1 MRRSTDRILVS
12 HAGTLP
18 RPPEIVT
25 LMQTGPDGE
34 AELARTLPAAV
45 KEIVR
50 KQVEVGVD
58 IVNDGEIPKRGT
70 FSSYIQQRLKGIEPR
85 TFGLGEGPP
94 PRDVNG
100 RDRRDFPGFFA
111 AGLGGFGQARGT
123 FGGASAQFPAEA
135 TRTLWFCVGPLQYVG
150 RDGAKT
156 DIDNLKAAVEGV
168 DVEPWLPAITPG
180 TVEHWLWNDYYT
192 SDEEFLYAIADVMHE
207 EYRLIVDS
215 GVMLQVDDPDL
226 PDGWQ
231 MYPDMSLADY
241 RKYAQLRVEAL
252 NYGLRDFPA
261 ERVRFHTC
269 WGSSHGPHKNDI
281 PLRHIV
287 DLILQVKAGC
297 VSIEASNPRHEHDW
311 SVWQEVHLPEGKSL
325 MPGVV
330 GHSSDLIEDPE
341 LVAERLVRY
350 AGLLGKENVI
360 AGTDCGLG
368 HRVGHPEI
376 VWAKLQAS
384 TEGARLASKALWGRS
399 REYV

>member
-18 RPPEIVT
+18 RPPEIVQ
-25 LMQTGPDGE
+25 LLSQGSAAA
-34 AELARTLPAAV
+34 AELAARLPAAV
-45 KEIVR
+45 AEIVR
-50 KQVEVGVD
+50 QQVEVGVD

-70 FSSYIQQRLKGIEPR
+70 FSSYIQERIEGIEPR
-85 TFGLGEGPP
+85 QFGVGEGPP

-100 RDRRDFPGFFA
+100 RDRKDFPGFFS

-123 FGGASAQFPAEA
+123 FGGASAQRPTEA
-135 TRTLWFCVGPLQYVG
+135 QRTLQFCTAPLRYVG
-150 RDGAKT
+150 RAGAEQ
-156 DIDNLKAAVEGV
+156 DIANLKAAVAGL

-180 TVEHWLWNDYYT
+180 TVEHWLWNEHYG
-192 SDEEFLYAIADVMHE
+192 SDEEFLDAIADVMHE
-207 EYRLIVDS
+207 EYKLIADS
-215 GVMLQVDDPDL
+215 GIMLQVDDPDL

-231 MYPDMSLADY
+231 MYPDMSVADY

-252 NYGLRDFPA
+252 NYGLRDIPA
-261 ERVRFHTC
+261 DRIRFHTC

-287 DLILQVKAGC
+287 DLVLQVKAEC

-311 SVWQEVHLPEGKSL
+311 TVWEEVKLPEGKSL

-341 LVAERLVRY
+341 LVAERLIRY
-350 AGLLGKENVI
+350 AGLVGKENVI

-368 HRVGHPEI
+368 QRVGHPEI
-376 VWAKLQAS
+376 AWAKLAAS
-384 TEGARLASKALWGRS
+384 AEGARLATAKLFPGKNA
-399 REYV
+399 

>member
-18 RPPEIVT
+18 RPPEI
-25 LMQTGPDGE
+25 
-34 AELARTLPAAV
+34 AELIRQGPAGAAELTRVLPGAV

-50 KQVEVGVD
+50 KQVEAGVD

-70 FSSYIQQRLKGIEPR
+70 FSSYIQERMQGIEPR
-85 TFGLGEGPP
+85 TFAAGEGPP

-111 AGLGGFGQARGT
+111 AGLGGFGAARGV
-123 FGGASAQFPAEA
+123 FGGASATRPEA
-135 TRTLWFCVGPLQYVG
+135 GERTLQFCTGPLKYIG
-150 RDGAKT
+150 RQGVET
-156 DIDNLKAAVEGV
+156 DIANLKAAVEGV

-180 TVEHWLWNDYYT
+180 TVEHWLWNEHYR

-207 EYRLIVDS
+207 EYRAITDAGLV
-215 GVMLQVDDPDL
+215 LQLDDPDL

-231 MYPDMSLADY
+231 MYPDLSIDEY

-252 NYGLRDFPA
+252 NYGLRDIPTD
-261 ERVRFHTC
+261 RTRFHTC

-287 DLILQVKAGC
+287 DVILQVKAEC
-297 VSIEASNPRHEHDW
+297 ISIEASNARHGHDW
-311 SVWQEVHLPEGKSL
+311 TVWQDVRFPDGKSL

-350 AGLLGKENVI
+350 AQLVGRENVI

-368 HRVGHPEI
+368 QRVGHAEI
-376 VWAKLQAS
+376 VWAKLAAS
-384 TEGARLASKALWGRS
+384 AEGARIASKQLWS
-399 REYV
+399 

>member
-18 RPPEIVT
+18 RPADIAH
-25 LMQTGPDGE
+25 LLGQGPQSD
-34 AELARTLPAAV
+34 AELAQKLPAAV
-45 KEIVR
+45 ADIVR

-70 FSSYIQQRLKGIEPR
+70 FSSYIQDRLHGIEPR
-85 TFGLGEGPP
+85 TFKRGEGPP

-100 RDRRDFPGFFA
+100 RDRKDFPGFFA
-111 AGLGGFGQARGT
+111 AGLGGFHMARGT
-123 FGGASAQFPAEA
+123 FGGASAQRPQEAE
-135 TRTLWFCVGPLQYVG
+135 RTLFYCTQPLSYVG
-150 RDGAKT
+150 RPTAEN
-156 DIDNLKAAVEGV
+156 DIKMLKDATQGL

-180 TVEHWLWNDYYT
+180 TVEHWLWNEQYA

-207 EYRLIVDS
+207 EYKLIVDS
-215 GVMLQVDDPDL
+215 GIMLQVDDPDL

-231 MYPDMSLADY
+231 MYPDMSVEDY

-252 NYGLRDFPA
+252 NYGLRDLPV
-261 ERVRFHTC
+261 ERIRFHTC

-281 PLRHIV
+281 ALRHII
-287 DLILQVKAGC
+287 DLILQVKAEC

-311 SVWQEVHLPEGKSL
+311 TVWEEVKLPDGKSL

-341 LVAERLVRY
+341 LVAERLIRY
-350 AGLLGKENVI
+350 AGLVGKENVI

-368 HRVGHPEI
+368 QRVGHPEI
-376 VWAKLQAS
+376 AWAKLEAS
-384 TEGARLASKALWGRS
+384 AEGARIATRKLWGRS
-399 REYV
+399 